1 MRRQRAIVA
10 NLGKERSALMSRVD
24 SASRPTKCNPSG
36 RRQSSP
42 CRHRHMATRVA
53 SALALAFI
61 FGWNNMK
68 PSVERIMTEHTI
80 RTSSTKQRAEM
91 GRIIYGAKSK
101 GEDTAR
107 LVTQAI
113 QSGFRHIATV
123 SIIKS
128 NEHYKLLEIHKPSR
142 VVFKSIVFIWSLL

>member
-1 MRRQRAIVA
+1 
-10 NLGKERSALMSRVD
+10 
-24 SASRPTKCNPSG
+24 
-36 RRQSSP
+36 
-42 CRHRHMATRVA
+42 MATRVA

-80 RTSSTKQRAEM
+80 RTSTTTQRAEM

-123 SIIKS
+123 SIIK
-128 NEHYKLLEIHKPSR
+128 
-142 VVFKSIVFIWSLL
+142 

>member
-10 NLGKERSALMSRVD
+10 NLGKERSVLMSRVV
-24 SASRPTKCNPSG
+24 SASRPTEYNPSG

-42 CRHRHMATRVA
+42 CRHRHIATRVA

-61 FGWNNMK
+61 FGWNNMNL
-68 PSVERIMTEHTI
+68 SVERTI
-80 RTSSTKQRAEM
+80 STYTTKQRAEM
-91 GRIIYGAKSK
+91 GSIIYGAKSK

-128 NEHYKLLEIHKPSR
+128 MNTTSCLVLSSHR
-142 VVFKSIVFIWSLL
+142 VLCSNLTSLFGHSCQ